1 MSPIAQTHPFRTALV
16 AVVLAGVAFVTAAPS
31 PAQAESGM
39 QRIRTYFKA
48 MDGLT
53 TAIDNWNA
61 DVATVLSA
69 AETKPEVFCSAD
81 FVDLLHRGHG
91 MVNDLEGTSQIAPEA
106 VAGNHDGA
114 AHGLRTQYDGL
125 AAMTL
130 RCQAGGQVPS
140 GAQTDFETGKAAY
153 GQAIRLIR
161 YHAARYR

>member
-1 MSPIAQTHPFRTALV
+1 MSPIAMTRTFRTALAAV
-16 AVVLAGVAFVTAAPS
+16 ALAGAAFVTAAPS
-31 PAQAESGM
+31 PAHAESGM

-53 TAIDNWNA
+53 AAVDAWNV
-61 DVATVLSA
+61 DVTTVLSA

-91 MVNDLEGTSQIAPEA
+91 MVNDLEGTGAMAPDA
-106 VAGNHDGA
+106 VAKNHDGA
-114 AHGLRTQYDGL
+114 AQGLRAQYDGL

-130 RCQAGGQVPS
+130 RCQAGGEVPTS
-140 GAQTDFETGKAAY
+140 AAADFETGKAAY
-153 GQAIRLIR
+153 GQSIRLIR